1 MSVMK
6 RMATLSDETKIASVS
21 AVCLMAL
28 AVVLKNVVQ
37 VPATVLSRDF
47 IIYIVIYNFFW
58 MLPALDASREKK
70 SRFDRPLLLSL
81 LILAITAAIIAVYA
95 I

>member
-6 RMATLSDETKIASVS
+6 RMAMLSDETKIASVS

-37 VPATVLSRDF
+37 VPAAVLSRDI
-47 IIYIVIYNFFW
+47 IIYIIIYSAFW
-58 MLPALDASREKK
+58 MLPVLDGRREKK
-70 SRFDRPLLLSL
+70 SRFERPLFWSL
-81 LILAITAAIIAVYA
+81 MIVAVTAGIIAVYA
-95 I
+95 V